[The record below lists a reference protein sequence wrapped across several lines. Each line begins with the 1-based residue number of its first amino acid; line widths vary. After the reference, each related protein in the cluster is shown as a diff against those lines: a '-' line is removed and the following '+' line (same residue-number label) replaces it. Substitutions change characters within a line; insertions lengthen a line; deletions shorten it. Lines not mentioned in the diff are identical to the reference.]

1 MNCGLVI
8 VETRCIPN
16 IREIV
21 KNHIEFT
28 GWPVMLF
35 CGMGNASFLSA
46 ELSGLDYRIYEMA
59 VSELAEAR
67 YNNLLTRFEFW
78 NAIPYDKILIFQHDS
93 RLLRK
98 GIEEFLEWDYVGAP
112 WLWQKNGGNG
122 GLSLRSRKA
131 MLDIIRAKPYNPAT
145 QGNEDVY
152 FANAMYRN
160 PDYKLAPRYVCEKF
174 SCEAIFKLGTF
185 GYHAIEKYMSKEQV
199 AQIQNQ
205 YESILAPE
213 R

>member
-1 MNCGLVI
+1 MKCGLVI

-21 KNHIEFT
+21 ENHIEFT
-28 GWPVMLF
+28 GWPVLF
-35 CGMGNASFLSA
+35 FHGQSNLEFLKEQLKGFEVRFN
-46 ELSGLDYRIYEMA
+46 ELPVDNLN
-59 VSELAEAR
+59 EAQ
-67 YNNLLTRFEFW
+67 YNKLLTSYSFW
-78 NAIPYDKILIFQHDS
+78 HSIPYDKILIFQHDS

-131 MLDIIRAKPYNPAT
+131 MLDIIKAKPYNPAT

-160 PDYKLAPRYVCEKF
+160 ANYKLAPRYVCEKF
-174 SCEAIFKLGTF
+174 ACEAIFKLGTF
-185 GYHAIEKYMSKEQV
+185 GYHAISKYMSKEQV